1 MIGRWSN
8 RANGSNERPLHGI
21 SMETDQP
28 PTQRFSIL
36 EQDIRVVTRHS
47 LNSDFKSCS
56 ENGLGVFERHRAQ
69 SSLIMLPKRWPII
82 AAHHSGTRKLSVWIS
97 GRRRT
102 APFDHFRLLPEIT
115 ERPVSV
121 HKINYAKRNERFNRV
136 YRGNCAWPECH
147 SCLDRLFTQI
157 TCGYVVITALL
168 LFFQVFSTF
177 GIELWK
183 WNACSYVE

>member
-1 MIGRWSN
+1 MDVGRTEQTVQTKGHCTESRWKPINLRRNGFRSWN
-8 RANGSNERPLHGI
+8 RIFELLHARMHG
-21 SMETDQP
+21 
-28 PTQRFSIL
+28 
-36 EQDIRVVTRHS
+36 HS

-56 ENGLGVFERHRAQ
+56 ESGLGVFERHRAQ
-69 SSLIMLPKRWPII
+69 SSLITLPKRWPII

-177 GIELWK
+177 GIEL
-183 WNACSYVE
+183 